1 MSLPTPTLD
10 DRSFDQLLGDA
21 RLRLAQACPEWT
33 DASPSDPG
41 TVLLELYAYLTDQ
54 LIYRLN
60 RVPDKVY
67 VEFLRLL
74 GVRLTPP
81 AAARVRLVFTRSK
94 ADDKPLE
101 IPRGTR
107 VASDS
112 KEAGREAAVFATL
125 RSATIP
131 AGKTEVVVEAANCQ
145 LVSGEDVGVASG
157 AAGLV
162 VDVRQGPIVFPTGD
176 DLDLVVGV
184 EAAPGEVAE
193 GEAVIR
199 HGDTVFRIWQ
209 EVDGFAG
216 QEHDARVYIADR
228 MAGRIVFAPAARLRE
243 SDGRLRDRPEALA
256 AIPPAKRRIRVWY
269 RHGGGR
275 AGNLAAGRLTVM
287 KDTIPGV
294 AVTNPEAATG
304 GTDAETLANALERG
318 PYEFY
323 SLKRAV
329 TAFDYELMA
338 RQSGA
343 VSRARAHT
351 SASLYAHARPGT
363 VEVVLVPAPPQDAS
377 GAMTAA
383 RLAGLQSE
391 DARRA
396 VATMLDERRPLGTA
410 CLVGW
415 AHYKPVRVRARV
427 VVQNHLDTAA
437 VKAEVL
443 KAIDQ
448 RISPLPAGP
457 FSGWEF
463 GETLRVSHLYDLALT
478 IPGVGYMDRVA
489 LLVDDVPETK
499 VGALARD
506 GFQAHTWLAG
516 AGEKLYMSEDDGDG
530 WQPVGELTGAGK
542 VVRVECH
549 PRIPGLVVA
558 AAAGDQGSQ
567 IAFSHDGG
575 RGWTVAART
584 GFSVR
589 DVAWMQRDGQPVL
602 LMATD
607 VGLYELTTQAGAV
620 PLQILVQPDDQDLGF
635 FAVTVSVD
643 RGETTVAVAAEE
655 LGGVYLSPQ
664 GGRSN
669 TFSEIGPK
677 GVDVRVLA
685 VLHDGPRAFLWAGV
699 AAVGAENGKGCLCR
713 ELRAGLDAG
722 AEGWRWATKGWT
734 GGSVYA
740 IDFRGTQVVAASH
753 RAGVLTFDSAAQDAA
768 WVAPGVE
775 CGLPQRDQERLFHP
789 VEALGV
795 DPASS
800 LVLAGGPQGIYRGTA
815 DGTRFTCCSRREFGE
830 KVTLPRTWLF
840 ASGEHDIEVVTY
852 DDVRGTVP

>member
-10 DRSFDQLLGDA
+10 DRSFDQLLGEA
-21 RLRLAQACPEWT
+21 RLRLAQSCPEWT

-41 TVLLELYAYLTDQ
+41 TVLLELFAYLTDQ
-54 LIYRLN
+54 MIYRLN

-74 GVRLTPP
+74 GVQLTPP

-107 VASDS
+107 VASAS
-112 KEAGREAAVFATL
+112 SEAGHDAAVFATL

-131 AGKTEVVVEAANCQ
+131 AGRSEIAVEAVNCQ
-145 LVSGEDVGVASG
+145 LVVGEDIGIASG
-157 AAGLV
+157 APGLSLS
-162 VDVRQGPIVFPTGD
+162 VRQAPIVFPTGD

-184 EAAPGEVAE
+184 EALPGEV
-193 GEAVIR
+193 GETEPVIR
-199 HGDTVFRIWQ
+199 HGDTLFRIWQ
-209 EVDGFAG
+209 EVSGFSG
-216 QEHDARVYIADR
+216 QERDARVYLADR
-228 MAGRIVFAPAARLRE
+228 MAGRITFAPAARLRDA
-243 SDGRLRDRPEALA
+243 DGRLRERAEALA
-256 AIPPAKRRIRVWY
+256 GVPPAKRRIRVWY

-287 KDTIPGV
+287 KDPIPGV
-294 AVTNPEAATG
+294 SVTNPEAATG
-304 GTDAETLANALERG
+304 GTDAESLANALERG

-329 TAFDYELMA
+329 TAFDYELIA

-343 VSRARAHT
+343 VSRARAYT
-351 SASLYAHARPGT
+351 SASLYAHAKPGT

-377 GAMTAA
+377 GAMTAL
-383 RLAGLQSE
+383 RLASLQSE
-391 DARRA
+391 DARLA
-396 VATMLDERRPLGTA
+396 VATALDARRPLGTS

-427 VVQNHLDTAA
+427 VVQNHLDTGA
-437 VKAEVL
+437 VRAEFL
-443 KAIDQ
+443 KALHQ
-448 RISPLPAGP
+448 RINPLPSGQ
-457 FSGWEF
+457 FGGWEF

-478 IPGVGYMDRVA
+478 IPGVGYIDRVA
-489 LLVDDVPETK
+489 LLVDDVPELR
-499 VGALARD
+499 VGAVARD
-506 GFQAHTWLAG
+506 GFQQHTWFAG
-516 AGEKLYMSEDDGDG
+516 SGGKLYMSEDDGDG
-530 WQPVGELTGAGK
+530 WQPVGELAEAR
-542 VVRVECH
+542 VVRIKPH
-549 PRIPGLVVA
+549 PRVAGLVA
-558 AAAGDQGSQ
+558 AAAAGEKGSQ
-567 IAFSHDGG
+567 IAFSYDGG
-575 RGWTVAART
+575 RTWAVAART
-584 GFSVR
+584 EFAVR
-589 DVAWMQRDGQPVL
+589 DLAWMQRDNQPVL

-620 PLQILVQPDDQDLGF
+620 PQQILVKADDQDLGF

-655 LGGVYLSPQ
+655 LGGVYLSTQ
-664 GGRSN
+664 GGRTN

-685 VLHDGPRAFLWAGV
+685 VLHDGPRTFLWAGV

-713 ELRAGLDAG
+713 ELREGLDSG

-753 RAGVLTFDSAAQDAA
+753 RAGVLTFDSAAQDAV
-768 WVAPGVE
+768 WQVPGVE

-789 VEALGV
+789 VEALAV
-795 DPASS
+795 DPASGIA
-800 LVLAGGPQGIYRGTA
+800 LAGGAQGVYRGAA
-815 DGTRFTCCSRREFGE
+815 DAARFTCCSKREFGE
-830 KVTLPRTWLF
+830 KVTLPGTWLF
-840 ASGEHDIEVVTY
+840 AAGEHEIEVVTY
-852 DDVRGTVP
+852 DDLRGATP